1 MQGMI
6 VNYIRAILGYGIQ
19 GKSPSSP
26 LWAGTEFPGTPDCA
40 LLMSP
45 QQEQEYHPEL
55 FRI

>member
-19 GKSPSSP
+19 GKSPRSP
-26 LWAGTEFPGTPDCA
+26 LWAGNEFPGTPDCA